1 MIPLAVAG
9 CRAWFHPARAGRAV
23 LICPPWGFEALCAR
37 RGLKVLADALA
48 ARGLPCLR
56 LDYPGTAE
64 SLDPEP
70 GSDLLEAWLD
80 AIGAGARALAGLTG
94 ASELA
99 LIGTRLGALLAAEAA
114 HRLAHLAAL
123 ALLAPP
129 ASGRAYVRELE
140 AWARL
145 AGGEP
150 GDHGSGRTEDGGLLV
165 GGFLLDA
172 RTVDRMRRL
181 DPFGRPPPV
190 ARALVLE
197 RPDTRSGVAA
207 GAIWKDAGIALDRGP
222 FTGLNEWLRDPLY
235 SELPRAVFEEL
246 VDWLAADRTT
256 VRRGSAAPMPSAAD
270 ARLAGPTFVEEPV
283 RFGPGGRLGGTL
295 AMPRDRPSAAE
306 RPALLLLNAGAIPR
320 VGPGRSTV
328 ELARALAGRGF
339 VSLRIDLG
347 GIGDSDPP
355 PGCARL
361 EIYRRSQLQ
370 EIAAAID
377 LLERRGVRAV
387 VVAGL
392 CSGAFLAFHAAL
404 RDPRITGL
412 ALFNLPR
419 LRWRSFAPQLY
430 LPTRALLARLA
441 LGEICKRPGETIATL
456 RVLAERLGA
465 RAHALLPVRWA
476 RALAARSRP
485 ARWLA
490 ALERRGVAVLA
501 LFSEGDPGLAS
512 FAPLV
517 EGRRGDLR
525 GGRLRVE
532 VLAGANHTL
541 SDLHARRRVAAL
553 LCGWL
558 EEHWPLASATERRR
572 QEGTAASASPLAGPA
587 RRLGPIAGAQAGA
600 GSLRG

>member
-9 CRAWFHPARAGRAV
+9 CRAWFHPARGGRAV
-23 LICPPWGFEALCAR
+23 LICPPWGFEALCAQ
-37 RGLKVLADALA
+37 RGLKILADLLA

-70 GSDLLEAWLD
+70 GSDLLEAWLG
-80 AIGAGARALAGLTG
+80 AIEAAARALTRLAG

-114 HRLAHLAAL
+114 HRLANVATLV
-123 ALLAPP
+123 LLAPP
-129 ASGRAYVRELE
+129 SSGRAYVRELE

-145 AGGEP
+145 AGGGP
-150 GDHGSGRTEDGGLLV
+150 GDHGSGRTEEGGLLI
-165 GGFLLDA
+165 GGFVLDT

-181 DPFGRPPPV
+181 DPLGRPPPV

-197 RPDTRSGVAA
+197 RPDARRAAVACA
-207 GAIWKDAGIALDRGP
+207 VWKDAGIALERAP
-222 FTGLNEWLRDPLY
+222 FTGLEDWLRDPLY
-235 SELPRAVFEEL
+235 SDVPRPVFGDL
-246 VDWLAADRTT
+246 VERLAADPRM
-256 VRRGSAAPMPSAAD
+256 VPRGPAPPLPFAAD
-270 ARLAGPTFVEEPV
+270 ARLTGPTFIEEPV
-283 RFGPGGRLGGTL
+283 RFGAEARLTGVL
-295 AMPRDRPSAAE
+295 ALPRDRPSGAMP
-306 RPALLLLNAGAIPR
+306 PALLLLNAGAVPR
-320 VGPGRSTV
+320 VGPGRSAV

-339 VSLRIDLG
+339 ASLRIDLG

-355 PGCARL
+355 PGCERL
-361 EIYRRSQLQ
+361 EIYRRSQL
-370 EIAAAID
+370 EEVAAAID
-377 LLERRGVRAV
+377 LLERHGMRQV

-404 RDPRITGL
+404 RDPRIAGL
-412 ALFNLPR
+412 VLLNLPR

-441 LGEICKRPGETIATL
+441 LREICNRPGETIATL

-490 ALERRGVAVLA
+490 SLERRGVAVLA

-512 FAPLV
+512 VAPLV
-517 EGRRGDLR
+517 EGRRGDPR

-541 SDLHARRRVAAL
+541 SDPSARPRVAAL
-553 LCGWL
+553 L
-558 EEHWPLASATERRR
+558 SR
-572 QEGTAASASPLAGPA
+572 
-587 RRLGPIAGAQAGA
+587 
-600 GSLRG
+600 